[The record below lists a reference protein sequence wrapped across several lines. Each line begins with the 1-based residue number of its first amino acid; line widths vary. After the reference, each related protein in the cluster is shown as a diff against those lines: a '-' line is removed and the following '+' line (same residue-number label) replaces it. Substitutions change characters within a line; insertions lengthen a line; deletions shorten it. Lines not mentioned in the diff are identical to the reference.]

1 MRFRAALVLVVSFLI
16 ISTACADPPDDPAGP
31 SAEQDPLTHEANT
44 TVLESPEHGP
54 ELCLGGVAESLPPQ
68 CSGLPVA
75 GWEWDQVEGEE
86 SVRGTTWGDFHV
98 VGTYDGDTFTVFDV
112 GPMEREPSRG
122 DPVDTLCP
130 EPEGGWTSP
139 DLSKASDPDLVAL
152 MRAVEEEPDFAGFWI
167 DYVVEPAGEEVVEPG
182 DIIANVA
189 FTGDVESHTD
199 MIRTLWGGPLCL
211 VQHERTYEELRRI
224 QRELSDGAAAE
235 LGLEVLGSGVSQ
247 HDNVVEVGVVVA
259 DEAAV
264 AAVEERY
271 GTGAVLLVPAL
282 EPVPG
287 D

>member
-1 MRFRAALVLVVSFLI
+1 MRFRAVLVLVVPLLI
-16 ISTACADPPDDPAGP
+16 ISTACADPNDDPGGP
-31 SAEQDPLTHEANT
+31 SADQDPLTHEVNA

-75 GWEWDQVEGEE
+75 GWDWDQVEGEE

-122 DPVDTLCP
+122 DPVDTPCP
-130 EPEGGWTSP
+130 EPEGGWASP

-167 DYVVEPAGEEVVEPG
+167 DYVEEPSDEKLVGPG
-182 DIIANVA
+182 GVIANVA
-189 FTGDVESHTD
+189 FTGDVESRAE

-211 VQHERTYEELRRI
+211 VQHDRTYEELSRI

-247 HDNVVEVGVVVA
+247 EDNVVEVGVVVA
-259 DEAAV
+259 DETAI
-264 AAVEERY
+264 AAVEARY
-271 GTGAVLLVPAL
+271 GPGAVVLDPALAPVPAT
-282 EPVPG
+282 
-287 D
+287 